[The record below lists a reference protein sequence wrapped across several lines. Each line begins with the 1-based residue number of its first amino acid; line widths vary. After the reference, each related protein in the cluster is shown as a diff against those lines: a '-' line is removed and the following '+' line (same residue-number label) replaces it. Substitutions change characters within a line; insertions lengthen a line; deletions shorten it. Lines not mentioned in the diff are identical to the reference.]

1 MGLVAPT
8 REDGFL
14 VVAYYLF
21 IYLNNLS
28 YNYIIILEK
37 IIS

>member
-8 REDGFL
+8 SEDGFL
-14 VVAYYLF
+14 VVAYYLKKKK
-21 IYLNNLS
+21 NLS
-28 YNYIIILEK
+28 YNYIIILDK